1 MESLPPEIKALKRI
15 KELLDKLMSDRA
27 TPVEIRSNALY
38 ECFTKDSQLRKIFP
52 VQRTFNQFLRQQ
64 HDTSILKQLIPNY
77 RVDTSDRLHY
87 QWYFFRETNKKAGI
101 GKGIE
106 TSDSKLAYKANE
118 LKVVSSDGQKFRS
131 SQEKDI
137 YERLLTCDYLSI
149 DLEFPI
155 SKHGEKR
162 YADFKILN
170 RITQKTFYWEHF
182 GMTNSSKYMDEMTKK
197 LEWYR
202 SNGFKTVENGGNVI
216 FTIYSEPKA
225 FQRDI
230 NKYIT
235 LIL

>member
-1 MESLPPEIKALKRI
+1 MDSLPPEIKALRRI

-38 ECFTKDSQLRKIFP
+38 ECITKDSHLRKIFP
-52 VQRTFNQFLRQQ
+52 VQKTFNQFLRQE
-64 HDTSILKQLIPNY
+64 HNNSILKQLIPNY

-87 QWYFFRETNKKAGI
+87 QWFFFRETNKAGR

-118 LKVVSSDGQKFRS
+118 LKVVSSNGQKFRS

-170 RITQKTFYWEHF
+170 RITQKTYYWEHF
-182 GMTNSSKYMDEMTKK
+182 GMTNSSKYMDAMTNK

-202 SNGFKTVENGGNVI
+202 SNGFKTVENGGNAI
-216 FTIYSEPKA
+216 FTIYSESKA

-230 NKYIT
+230 DRYIT